1 MLILSAMADYALASV
16 GRQTRHY
23 SVATV
28 LAVRPELVEGL
39 SNLFKISLLA
49 VYGSTANRERKG
61 SITSN
66 RIYFK
71 NIQQNQID
79 INLSIKSM

>member
-23 SVATV
+23 SVAAV

>member
-1 MLILSAMADYALASV
+1 MLILSAMAAYAFAPV

-23 SVATV
+23 SVAAV